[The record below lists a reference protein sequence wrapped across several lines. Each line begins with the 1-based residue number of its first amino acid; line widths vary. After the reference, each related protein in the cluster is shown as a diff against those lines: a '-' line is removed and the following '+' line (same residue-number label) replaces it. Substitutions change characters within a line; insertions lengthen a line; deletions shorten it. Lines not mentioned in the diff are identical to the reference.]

1 MKMKKILVPTDF
13 SKPSENALEVAASI
27 AKEHNAEIVVL
38 HMMGLSDAVVTKNES
53 REVFEAMYYMR
64 LAEKRF
70 KDLLDKDYLNGIT
83 VSDIVHNY
91 TAFGEIND
99 IAMEMNIDLIVM
111 GSHGTTGL
119 KEVFVGSNTEKVVR
133 TSEIPVLVIKHRA
146 EDFKPKYGLFACDF
160 LPNSIGPYKRAKRM
174 FDLLG
179 MDMELLYINLAGDFR
194 STREIE
200 KRILKFLT
208 DAEEDNPLVTLN
220 KVIQYNDYSVE
231 AGIFAYSQ
239 VANADL
245 IALPTQGRQGL
256 AHFFSGSIGE
266 DVVNHSDLPVMTF
279 RV

>member
-1 MKMKKILVPTDF
+1 MKKILVPTDF
-13 SKPSENALEVAASI
+13 SRPSENALEVAASL
-27 AKEHNAEIVVL
+27 AKKHNAEIVVL

-70 KDLLDKDYLNGIT
+70 EDLLNKDYLKGLT

-91 TAFGEIND
+91 TVFGEINK
-99 IAMEMNIDLIVM
+99 IAMDMNIDLIVM

-133 TSEIPVLVIKHRA
+133 TSEIPVLVIKHRS
-146 EDFKPKYGLFACDF
+146 ENFNPKQGVFACDF
-160 LPNSIGPYKRAKRM
+160 LENSIGPYKRAKRM
-174 FDLLG
+174 FDTLG
-179 MDMELLYINLAGDFR
+179 IEMEMLYVNLAGDFR

-208 DAEEDNPLVTLN
+208 DAEVDNPLSTLN
-220 KVIQYNDYSVE
+220 KVVQYNDYSVE

-239 VANADL
+239 VTNADI
-245 IALPTQGRQGL
+245 IALPTQGRRGL

-279 RV
+279 KV

>member
-1 MKMKKILVPTDF
+1 MKKILVPTDF
-13 SKPSENALEVAASI
+13 SGPSENALEVAASI
-27 AKEHNAEIVVL
+27 ARKHNAEIIVL

-70 KDLLDKDYLNGIT
+70 EDLLNKDYLKGLT

-91 TAFGEIND
+91 TVFGEINK
-99 IAMEMNIDLIVM
+99 IAMDMNIDLIVM

-119 KEVFVGSNTEKVVR
+119 REVFVGSNTEKVVR
-133 TSEIPVLVIKHRA
+133 TSEIPVLVIKHRS
-146 EDFKPKYGLFACDF
+146 ENFNPKQGVFACDF
-160 LPNSIGPYKRAKRM
+160 LENSIGPYKRAKRM
-174 FDLLG
+174 FDKLG
-179 MDMELLYINLAGDFR
+179 IEMEMLYVNLAGDFR

-208 DAEEDNPLVTLN
+208 DAEVDNPLSTLN

-239 VANADL
+239 VTNADI
-245 IALPTQGRQGL
+245 IALPTQGRRGL

-279 RV
+279 KV

>member
-1 MKMKKILVPTDF
+1 MKKILVPVDF
-13 SKPSENALEVAASI
+13 SKHSQHALEVAAGI
-27 AKEHNAEIVVL
+27 AKEHNSEIVAL

-53 REVFEAMYYMR
+53 KEAFEAMYYMR

-70 KDLLDKDYLNGIT
+70 AEILDQEYLKGVT
-83 VSDIVHNY
+83 VTDAVHNY
-91 TAFGEIND
+91 TNFNEIND
-99 IAMEMNIDLIVM
+99 IAKEMNIDLIVM
-111 GSHGTTGL
+111 GSHGTTGMM
-119 KEVFVGSNTEKVVR
+119 EVFVGSNTEKVVR

-146 EDFKPKYGLFACDF
+146 ENFNPKSGVFACDF
-160 LPNSIGPYKRAKRM
+160 LENSTGPYVRAKRI
-174 FDLLG
+174 FDLFNI
-179 MDMELLYINLAGDFR
+179 DMQLLYINLAGDFR

-208 DAEEDNPLVTLN
+208 DVNDPNPLTTLN
-220 KVIQYNDYSVE
+220 KVVQYNDYSVE

-239 VANADL
+239 VANADI

>member
-1 MKMKKILVPTDF
+1 MKKILVPTDF
-13 SKPSENALEVAASI
+13 SEPSENALEVAASI
-27 AKEHNAEIVVL
+27 AKKHNAEIVVL

-70 KDLLDKDYLNGIT
+70 EDLLNKDYLKGLT

-91 TAFGEIND
+91 TVFGEINK
-99 IAMEMNIDLIVM
+99 IAMDMNIDLIVM

-133 TSEIPVLVIKHRA
+133 TSEIPVLVIKHRS
-146 EDFKPKYGLFACDF
+146 ENFNPKQGVFACDF
-160 LPNSIGPYKRAKRM
+160 LENSIGPYKRAKRM
-174 FDLLG
+174 FDTLG
-179 MDMELLYINLAGDFR
+179 IEMEMLYVNLAGDFR

-208 DAEEDNPLVTLN
+208 DAEVDNPLSTLN
-220 KVIQYNDYSVE
+220 KVVQYNDYSVE

-239 VANADL
+239 VTNADI
-245 IALPTQGRQGL
+245 IALPTQGRRGL

-279 RV
+279 KV

>member
-1 MKMKKILVPTDF
+1 MIKKILVPTDF
-13 SKPSENALEVAASI
+13 SPRAEHALEAAASI
-27 AKEHNAEIVVL
+27 ARKHNAEIVVL

-53 REVFEAMYYMR
+53 REVFEAMYYMK

-70 KDLLDKDYLNGIT
+70 EELLDKDYLKGIN
-83 VSDIVHNY
+83 VSDTVHNY
-91 TAFGEIND
+91 TVFGEIND
-99 IAMEMNIDLIVM
+99 IAKEMHIDLIVM

-119 KEVFVGSNTEKVVR
+119 REVFVGSNTEKVVR
-133 TSEIPVLVIKHRA
+133 TSEIPVLVIKHQTSN
-146 EDFKPKYGLFACDF
+146 FNPKSGIFACDF
-160 LPNSIGPYKRAKRM
+160 MPNAIGPYKRAKKL
-174 FDLLG
+174 FEL
-179 MDMELLYINLAGDFR
+179 MDIEMQLLYINLAGDFR
-194 STREIE
+194 STQEIE

-208 DAEEDNPLVTLN
+208 DAQEDNPLTKLN
-220 KVIQYNDYSVE
+220 SVVQYNDYSVE

-279 RV
+279 RI

>member
-1 MKMKKILVPTDF
+1 MKKILVPTDF

-27 AKEHNAEIVVL
+27 ARKHNAEIVVL

-70 KDLLDKDYLNGIT
+70 ADLLDKDYLKGIN
-83 VSDIVHNY
+83 VSDTVHNY

-99 IAMEMNIDLIVM
+99 IAMEMDIDLIVM

-133 TSEIPVLVIKHRA
+133 TSEIPVLVIKHHA
-146 EDFKPKYGLFACDF
+146 EDFSPKQGIFACDF
-160 LPNSIGPYKRAKRM
+160 LTNAIGPYKRAQRM
-174 FDLLG
+174 FELLG

-208 DAEEDNPLVTLN
+208 EPKWT
-220 KVIQYNDYSVE
+220 IHY
-231 AGIFAYSQ
+231 
-239 VANADL
+239 
-245 IALPTQGRQGL
+245 PR
-256 AHFFSGSIGE
+256 
-266 DVVNHSDLPVMTF
+266 
-279 RV
+279 

>member
-1 MKMKKILVPTDF
+1 MINKILVPTDF
-13 SKPSENALEVAASI
+13 SKPAENALEVAASI
-27 AKEHNAEIVVL
+27 AKKHNAEIVVL

-70 KDLLDKDYLNGIT
+70 EELLNKEYLKGVN
-83 VSDIVHNY
+83 VSDTVHNY

-99 IAMEMNIDLIVM
+99 IAVEMKIDLIVM

-133 TSEIPVLVIKHRA
+133 TSNIPVLVIKHPV
-146 EDFKPKYGLFACDF
+146 EEFTPKHGIFACDF
-160 LPNSIGPYKRAKRM
+160 LSSAIGPYKRAKRM
-174 FDLLG
+174 FELLG

-208 DAEEDNPLVTLN
+208 DAQEDNPLTLLN
-220 KVIQYNDYSVE
+220 KVVQYNDYSVE

-239 VANADL
+239 VTNADL

-279 RV
+279 RI